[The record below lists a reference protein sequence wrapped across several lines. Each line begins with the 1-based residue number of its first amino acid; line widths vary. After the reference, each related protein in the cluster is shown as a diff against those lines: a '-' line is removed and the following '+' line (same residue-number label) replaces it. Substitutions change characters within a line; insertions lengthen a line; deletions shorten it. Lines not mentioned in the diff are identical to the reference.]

1 IFENREKPEIG
12 ALRMQKWKD
21 GIRYREGKE
30 NNPSGHRYIMLFKFV
45 CEVKS
50 KKRKRENGDKE
61 EKKSKK
67 ASEKESNKNEDN
79 VWELGNNR
87 QVSVRDFKGKLY
99 VDIREMYMDKEL
111 NLKPGKK

>member
-1 IFENREKPEIG
+1 MRWVHIYIFFFSFSSYK
-12 ALRMQKWKD
+12 
-21 GIRYREGKE
+21 
-30 NNPSGHRYIMLFKFV
+30 
-45 CEVKS
+45 EVKS
-50 KKRKRENGDKE
+50 KKRKRENEDKE

-67 ASEKESNKNEDN
+67 ASEKESDKNEDN

-111 NLKPGKK
+111 NLKPGKKGINFVNIFVCLKQ